1 MTIRVLIADDQP
13 LVRAGLRTI
22 LEAEPDF
29 QVVGEAA
36 DGTAA
41 VQQALRLRPDVVL
54 MDIRMP
60 RLDGLQA
67 TRELMA
73 TPQDT
78 SPQRVIILTTF
89 DLDEYVYQALR
100 AGAAG
105 FIVKDISDDELTA
118 GLRTAVRGDALLAP
132 SVTRRLIEA
141 YTRRQHHGQVA
152 GADDLTPREQQ
163 VWLLM
168 ARGLSNAE
176 IAAQLFVGEATVKT
190 HVSRVMAKLGARD
203 RIQAI
208 VLAYDAG
215 LA

>member
-29 QVVGEAA
+29 QVVGEVA
-36 DGTAA
+36 DGKAA
-41 VQQALRLRPDVVL
+41 VQEARRLRPDVVL

-67 TRELMA
+67 TKELMSG
-73 TPQDT
+73 PQDAT
-78 SPQRVIILTTF
+78 PQRVIILTTF
-89 DLDEYVYQALR
+89 DLDEYVYEALR

-105 FIVKDISDDELTA
+105 FIVKDISDEELTA

-132 SVTRRLIEA
+132 TITRRLIEA
-141 YTRRQHHGQVA
+141 YTRHHRSGQVA

-190 HVSRVMAKLGARD
+190 HVSRVIAKLGARD

>member
-22 LEAEPDF
+22 LEAEQDF
-29 QVVGEAA
+29 QVVGEAT
-36 DGTAA
+36 DGVAA
-41 VQQALRLRPDVVL
+41 VQQARRLRPDVVL

-67 TRELMA
+67 TKELMSG
-73 TPQDT
+73 PQDQT
-78 SPQRVIILTTF
+78 PPRVIILTTF

-100 AGAAG
+100 AGASG
-105 FIVKDISDDELTA
+105 FIVKDISDEELTA
-118 GLRTAVRGDALLAP
+118 GLRAAVRGDALLAP

-141 YTRRQHHGQVA
+141 YTRHHRSGGVP
-152 GADDLTPREQQ
+152 GADDLTPREQE
-163 VWLLM
+163 VWLLI

-176 IAAQLFVGEATVKT
+176 IAARLFVGEATIKT
-190 HVSRVMAKLGARD
+190 HVSRVIAKLGARD

-208 VLAYDAG
+208 VFAYDAG